1 MREVGIDNGGPA
13 MQWASLHVVV
23 DFLAL
28 EQLLAPSVLFH
39 DIVPQRQAGCNLLF
53 VSRAKSE
60 EGTVPKRIIFVL
72 GAEQGVH
79 VSANLAGWVVSGQK
93 S

>member
-1 MREVGIDNGGPA
+1 
-13 MQWASLHVVV
+13 MQRASLHVE
-23 DFLAL
+23 FQA
-28 EQLLAPSVLFH
+28 ASRSVLSL
-39 DIVPQRQAGCNLLF
+39 PRYLSLAAKRMQPF
-53 VSRAKSE
+53 VRSRAKSE
-60 EGTVPKRIIFVL
+60 EGTFPRRIIFVL